1 MLKKILLSIVFLLI
15 FLVAPTALADSGQL
29 IQNGTFDR
37 ANANETLPDGWFA
50 DGWYT
55 LSSDGVAEAAL
66 LDGEPVAHI
75 VNHVDNDM
83 RLCQTIAVEKN
94 SYYKLSCD
102 VLVSNITG
110 GAGAN
115 VSVADSLASS
125 DAVFSGEGW
134 QHIELIGKTGADQTS
149 LTVAVRIGGYGQLSK
164 GEAWFDNFTVEKLVQ
179 APAGT
184 IADFSPAEA
193 SSGDSAEQSIEHL
206 DALVLFVVVS
216 VLFFTALYH
225 RGVDAA
231 IPLEQKQDENKRSK
245 LYLLL
250 AAGFVFRCALSL
262 IFVGHSTDIGCFLAW
277 SNKLAADGPGTFY
290 VSGMFADYPPGYM
303 VVLYLLGLV
312 SNLLGLSY
320 GSAGQI
326 LLIKMPAILTDLALA
341 YFIYRLCAKRV
352 NHGKALALA
361 ALIALNPLSAFISG
375 GWGQIDS
382 ILAALLLLTVAVYQ
396 SDKKILAGA
405 IFGLAIALKP
415 QALMAGPLFAFMYLL
430 DIRRESWKKN
440 VLETVLAVVSAFCV
454 ILLLALPFWANQRWD
469 WLLDKYFS
477 TATSYPYGSI
487 EAFNLMALLGG
498 NWTPAAKV
506 VFLFSYKT
514 WGAIFIVLSILFSLF
529 LYYKGRKK
537 SPGCTLLVLAF
548 LIAAIFTLGH
558 YMHERYLF
566 PALMLMLFAFV
577 QYRDKRIMI
586 SFCWLSA
593 TLLINALA
601 AFVIVDAESS
611 RGAIY
616 DALTA
621 VMSFVTVAGFAY
633 FTWAVTDIILR
644 GRVFPAYRTKPEP
657 EKQKVHGAAEQLGL
671 EEFEEDGSRR
681 LRFSRRDHLYCWAL
695 TIVYTALTLFN
706 LGSLQA
712 PQTYWLSQTIGEQVR
727 IGFANETT
735 ISEMR
740 VFGGIAEG
748 AIDIEAGGY
757 AAEFEQVNDD
767 MYRWKTAAE
776 DFTAKEVTLTVA
788 SGEVWLCEVA
798 FFDADGNKVEAKLL
812 SDVDASDAH
821 NASMLLDEPDQV
833 PSKATAQNGMY
844 FDELYHGRTAYEH
857 LHGLRPYENSHP
869 PLGKIIIMTG
879 IALFGMNAFGW
890 RIMGALF
897 GAAMVP
903 LFYAFSKR
911 LFKKPDYALLSSF
924 LFTFDFM
931 HFAQTRLATIDVYA
945 VFFILLMF
953 YFMYRYYTMSF
964 LKHSLGATLKP
975 LFFAGLFF
983 ALGAATK
990 WIDIYAGGGL
1000 AVILFTSLAQR
1011 YREYRALGKERMP
1024 EYYKKLAA
1032 TLACCAGF
1040 FIVIPIA
1047 VYLASYLPYVLS
1059 EKHYDLAGIW
1069 GVQKFMYNY
1078 HSTLEATHPF
1088 QSSWWQWPFTIRP
1101 IWYYWSGIS
1110 ETGLASSISS
1120 FGNPAVWW
1128 VSTIGLGVLTVKLLR
1143 RELRVNRGLFVILV
1157 GVCANFLP
1165 WVLVSRCTFIYHFF
1179 ATVPFIIFGAVW
1191 LLWQFELRM
1200 PHLVWLRRVKWI
1212 WMALCL
1218 VLFIVFYPA
1227 LSGMEVPAKYLAALE
1242 WMPTWVFE
1250 TGA

>member
-1 MLKKILLSIVFLLI
+1 MLKKALLLIVLSLLFLLT
-15 FLVAPTALADSGQL
+15 PPALADSTQL
-29 IQNGTFDR
+29 IENGAFDR
-37 ANANETLPDGWFA
+37 ANANETLPNGWFE

-55 LSSDGVAEAAL
+55 DSSDGVAEATL

-75 VNHVDNDM
+75 INSVDNDM
-83 RLCQTIAVEKN
+83 RLCQTIQVEKN

-102 VLVSNITG
+102 ILALDVTG

-134 QHIELIGKTGADQTS
+134 QHVELVGKTGSNQTS
-149 LTVAVRIGGYGQLSK
+149 LTVAVRVGGYGQLSR
-164 GEAWFDNFTVEKLVQ
+164 GEAWFDNFTVEKLDQ
-179 APAGT
+179 APAGVV
-184 IADFSPAEA
+184 ADFSAA
-193 SSGDSAEQSIEHL
+193 QSSSGEEQGIEHL
-206 DALVLFVVVS
+206 DALVLFVVLS
-216 VLFFTALYH
+216 VLFFTSIYH
-225 RGVDAA
+225 RGIDAA
-231 IPLEQKQDENKRSK
+231 IPLEEKRDQNKKSK
-245 LYLLL
+245 LILLL
-250 AAGFVFRCALSL
+250 IAGFIFRCVLSL

-277 SNKLAADGPGTFY
+277 SHRLAADGPGTFY
-290 VSGMFADYPPGYM
+290 ITGMFADYPPGYM
-303 VVLYLLGLV
+303 SVLYLLGLV
-312 SNLLGLSY
+312 SNLIGLSY

-341 YFIYRLCAKRV
+341 YWVYRLSVKRL
-352 NHGKALALA
+352 NHGKAMALA
-361 ALIALNPLSAFISG
+361 ALIAINPLSAFISG

-382 ILAALLLLTVAVYQ
+382 ILAALLLLTITVYQ
-396 SDKKILAGA
+396 CDKKILAGA

-430 DIRRESWKKN
+430 DIRRESLKKN
-440 VLETVLAVVSAFCV
+440 VLETTLAVLSAFGV
-454 ILLLALPFWANQRWD
+454 ILLLALPFWANQNWD

-487 EAFNLMALLGG
+487 EAYNLMALLGG
-498 NWTPAAKV
+498 NWTPVDKIG
-506 VFLFSYKT
+506 FLISYRT
-514 WGAIFIVLSILFSLF
+514 WGTIFIALSLIFSLF

-537 SPGCTLLVLAF
+537 NPACAQLVLAF

-558 YMHERYLF
+558 FMHERYLF
-566 PALMLMLFAFV
+566 PALILLIFAFV
-577 QYRDKRIMI
+577 QYRDKRLMI
-586 SFCWLSA
+586 SFCWLSV
-593 TLLINALA
+593 TLFINVLA
-601 AFVIVDAESS
+601 AFVIVDAQSG
-611 RGAIY
+611 RGVIY

-633 FTWAVTDIILR
+633 FTWAVIDIILR
-644 GRVFPAYRTKPEP
+644 GRVFPAYRTKLES
-657 EKQKVHGAAEQLGL
+657 ERDMGHNAAEQLFL
-671 EEFEEDGSRR
+671 EEIEDDGGKR

-695 TIVYTALTLFN
+695 TIVYTAITLIN
-706 LGSLQA
+706 LGSTQA
-712 PQTYWLSQTIGEQVR
+712 PQTYWLSQTMGEQAR
-727 IGFANETT
+727 IGFAQETT
-735 ISEMR
+735 ISELR
-740 VFGGIAEG
+740 VFGGLTEG
-748 AIDIEAGGY
+748 TLDIQADGY
-757 AAEFEQVNDD
+757 DVEFKQVNDD
-767 MYRWKTAAE
+767 MYRWVTAAE
-776 DFTAKEVTLTVA
+776 DFTTKEVTLTVA
-788 SGEVWLCEVA
+788 SGEIWLCEVA
-798 FFDADGNKVEAKLL
+798 FFDADGNQIEAKLL
-812 SDVDASDAH
+812 SDVNASDEH

-833 PSKATAQNGMY
+833 PAKATAQNGMY

-857 LHGLRPYENSHP
+857 LNGIKPYENSHP

-879 IALFGMNAFGW
+879 ISIFGMNAFGW

-897 GAAMVP
+897 GAAMIP
-903 LFYAFSKR
+903 IFYAFSKR
-911 LFKKPDYALLSSF
+911 LFKRPDYALLASF

-964 LKHSLGATLKP
+964 LKHSLKATLKP

-1000 AVILFTSLAQR
+1000 AVILFASLVQR

-1032 TLACCAGF
+1032 TLACCCVF
-1040 FIVIPIA
+1040 FILIPVA

-1059 EKHYDLAGIW
+1059 EKHYDLEGIW
-1069 GVQKFMYNY
+1069 GVQKFMFNY

-1101 IWYYWSGIS
+1101 IWYYWGGIS
-1110 ETGLASSISS
+1110 DTGMASSISS

-1128 VSTIGLGVLTVKLLR
+1128 VCTIGIGVLTVKLLR
-1143 RELRVNRGLFVILV
+1143 RELRVNRGLFIILV
-1157 GVCANFLP
+1157 GICANFLP

-1200 PHLVWLRRVKWI
+1200 PHLGWLRRVKWI

-1218 VLFIVFYPA
+1218 ALFLIFYPV
-1227 LSGMEVPAKYLAALE
+1227 LSGLEVPVKVLAALE

-1250 TGA
+1250 TGG